1 MEKRSIHVE
10 QLRNIAIKDLNV
22 EIVERKGKGHPD
34 SLIDGASE
42 SVSRALCEYYDQKY
56 GVILHHNVD
65 KGLLVGG
72 QSNPKFGGGDI
83 IEPIYVIVAGRVTNF
98 VVNDNKIEPVPVGRL
113 VISSIKKFFKSS
125 MRFLDSEKHLIVDY
139 RMKQGS
145 ADLAHIFKKSLKIPL
160 SNDTSVGVGFSPLT
174 PTERLVLE
182 TEKLLNSE
190 KLKKEIPE
198 VGEDIKVMG
207 LRRGKEIDL
216 TIAAAMVSGLIPDR
230 NHYINVIEDVGKR
243 IEDFSSK
250 ITDMG
255 VKLKIN
261 PADDYEKGVFYLT
274 VTGTSAESG
283 DDGNTGRGNRL
294 NGLITPMRPC
304 SMEASAGKNP
314 INHTGKLFNVLAQRI
329 TDKIYDEVKG
339 IKEVYLHMLSCIGK
353 PIDQPKMA
361 RVSVVLE
368 QGTTLSSIE
377 RDIESI
383 TDEQISKVTTLTP
396 LILSDSLPFYL

>member
-1 MEKRSIHVE
+1 MKKSINIE
-10 QLRNIAIKDLNV
+10 QLRNIAIQDLNV

-42 SVSRALCEYYDQKY
+42 SVSRALCEYYNKKY
-56 GVILHHNVD
+56 GFVLHHNVD

-72 QSNPKFGGGDI
+72 QSNPSFGGGEV
-83 IEPIYVIVAGRVTNF
+83 IEPIYVIVAGRVTFF
-98 VVNDNKIEPVPVGRL
+98 VLKDNKMEAIPVGRL
-113 VISSIKKFFKSS
+113 VISSIKEFFKSNL
-125 MRFLDSEKHLIVDY
+125 RFLDPEKHIIVDY

-145 ADLAHIFKKSLKIPL
+145 ADLVHIFKKSNGIPL
-160 SNDTSVGVGFSPLT
+160 ANDTSVGVGFSPLT

-182 TEKLLNSE
+182 TEKLLNSD

-216 TIAAAMVSGLIPDR
+216 TIAMAMISGLINER
-230 NHYINVIEDVGKR
+230 NHYVSIKEEIRKR
-243 IEDFSSK
+243 IEDFASK
-250 ITDMG
+250 ITDMS
-255 VKLKIN
+255 VKVRIN
-261 PADDYEKGVFYLT
+261 PADDYEKGIFYLT

-314 INHTGKLFNVLAQRI
+314 INHTGKLFNFLAQRTADMI
-329 TDKIYDEVKG
+329 HKEVKG
-339 IKEVYLHMLSCIGK
+339 IKEVYIHMLSRIGN
-353 PIDQPKMA
+353 PINQPKIA
-361 RVSVVLE
+361 NVSIVLE
-368 QGTTLSSIE
+368 EGISLSSIE
-377 RDIESI
+377 SEIEAI
-383 TDEQISKVTTLTP
+383 TNEQIQRVTDITQ
-396 LILSDSLPFYL
+396 LILSKSHPFYL